1 MFAAFMLDAAN
12 LTVSSGRFLMSS
24 QISIVIPCFNEE
36 LNLRPLAERL
46 STVIAKMAPHRFE
59 VILIDDG
66 SRDRTV
72 EVATRLQEHYP
83 FLTLLEL
90 SRNFGKEAALM
101 AGIDYAAGDCVVVMD
116 ADLQHPPEAII
127 DMLKIWQSGID
138 VVACRRVDRDTD
150 GFVRSLF
157 SQAFYLLI
165 SKGSSVHI
173 PRNVGDFRLMDRRVV
188 KAIQSLRET
197 QRFMKGIYA
206 WVGFRTET
214 IDFHVAER
222 NAGVSSFNLRKLWHF
237 AWDGITSFS
246 IVPLRFCSYI
256 GATVALLSFAYG
268 LFILFSAV
276 LGGGDVPGYPSLMT
290 SIAFLGGLQL
300 VGIGLLGEYVGRMY
314 IEAKQRP
321 VYIVR
326 ETYRSERSEI
336 P

>member
-1 MFAAFMLDAAN
+1 MAPK
-12 LTVSSGRFLMSS
+12 
-24 QISIVIPCFNEE
+24 ISIVIPCYNEE
-36 LNLRPLAERL
+36 LNLIPLVERL
-46 STVIAKMAPHRFE
+46 DKVMGAVAYNRFE

-72 EVATRLQEHYP
+72 EIATELQKSYP

-101 AGIDYAAGDCVVVMD
+101 AGIDHADGDCVVVMD
-116 ADLQHPPEAII
+116 ADLQHPPEAIVE
-127 DMLKIWQSGID
+127 MLRIWETGID

-150 GFVRSLF
+150 GFFRSLF
-157 SQAFYLLI
+157 SMAFYLLI
-165 SKGSSVHI
+165 SRGSSVHI
-173 PRNVGDFRLMDRRVV
+173 PRNVGDFRLMDRRVI

-206 WVGFRTET
+206 WVGFKTEI
-214 IDFHVAER
+214 IDFQVAAR

-256 GATVALLSFAYG
+256 GAGVAFVAFAYG
-268 LFILFSAV
+268 LFILFDALV
-276 LGGGDVPGYPSLMT
+276 QGGDVPGYPSLMT

-300 VGIGLLGEYVGRMY
+300 IGIGLLGEYVGRMY
-314 IEAKQRP
+314 IESKQRP
-321 VYIVR
+321 VYIIR
-326 ETYRSERSEI
+326 ETYRGERQT
-336 P
+336 PL

>member
-1 MFAAFMLDAAN
+1 MPA
-12 LTVSSGRFLMSS
+12 R
-24 QISIVIPCFNEE
+24 ISIVIPCYNEE
-36 LNLRPLAERL
+36 QNLGPLLERL
-46 STVIAKMAPHRFE
+46 DEVMAQIAPGQFD
-59 VILIDDG
+59 VILVDDG

-72 EVATRLQEHYP
+72 AVAVELQKR
-83 FLTLLEL
+83 FGFVSLLEL

-101 AGIDYAAGDCVVVMD
+101 AGIDHADGDCVVIMD
-116 ADLQHPPEAII
+116 ADLQHPPEAIA
-127 DMLKIWQSGID
+127 DMLKIWETGID

-150 GFVRSLF
+150 GFLRSLL
-157 SQAFYLLI
+157 SRAFYVLI

-206 WVGFRTET
+206 WVGFKTEI
-214 IDFHVAER
+214 IDFQVAAR
-222 NAGVSSFNLRKLWHF
+222 HAGVSSFNLRKLWHF

-256 GATVALLSFAYG
+256 GSLVACVAFAYG
-268 LFILFSAV
+268 LFIVLKALFM
-276 LGGGDVPGYPSLMT
+276 GDAVPGYPSLMT

-300 VGIGLLGEYVGRMY
+300 IGIGMLGEYVGRMY

-326 ETYRSERSEI
+326 ERYKDGKPEQS
-336 P
+336 